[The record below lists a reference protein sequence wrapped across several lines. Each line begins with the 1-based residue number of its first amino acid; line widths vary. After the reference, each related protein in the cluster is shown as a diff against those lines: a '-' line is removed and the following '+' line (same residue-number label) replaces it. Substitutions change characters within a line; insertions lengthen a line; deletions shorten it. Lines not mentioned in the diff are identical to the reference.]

1 MNAVPTL
8 VCVNPGGLN
17 VDQTTNPSGSVIV
30 NANEPLCPDTANVP
44 DAAVPVTDHP
54 ILVLPVAAIVVVNN
68 ILHKYW
74 KPVRMF
80 TADSWHIN
88 PPHRFA
94 EPHEVEQEKIPPV
107 LDKVK

>member
-1 MNAVPTL
+1 MDM
-8 VCVNPGGLN
+8 
-17 VDQTTNPSGSVIV
+17 DQ
-30 NANEPLCPDTANVP
+30 
-44 DAAVPVTDHP
+44 AAVFLAGS
-54 ILVLPVAAIVVVNN
+54 ILTALGFLVVIAAIVIVNN

-94 EPHEVEQEKIPPV
+94 MHDELEKIPPV
-107 LDKVK
+107 LDKAK